1 MSAISEMREKLEEAQ
16 DKADHNI
23 IHNKSYPMALLHLT
37 TAISEVL
44 TQLDGVEVMEGFVTD
59 MSMRG
64 GTVYV
69 LSRSE
74 PENHDGPATLLIAKE
89 PKESWLRQEAEE

>member
-16 DKADHNI
+16 DEADHNI
-23 IHNKSYPMALLHLT
+23 IHNKSYPMALLYLT

-64 GTVYV
+64 ETVYV

-74 PENHDGPATLLIAKE
+74 PENHDGLAVILIAKE
-89 PKESWLRQEAEE
+89 PSDG